1 MGDRQ
6 SDCSLTPTRSV
17 SEDES
22 RATFD
27 MRPRSRFL
35 KLRSLGFQPQ
45 RGDAMPAQGN
55 ALGWRIAVN
64 LKP

>member
-1 MGDRQ
+1 MDA
-6 SDCSLTPTRSV
+6 SSV
-17 SEDES
+17 RVVGQFEIAGLFNNKPD
-22 RATFD
+22 AQVV
-27 MRPRSRFL
+27 